1 MWHLLFSKV
10 FSLIKKKKE
19 REQNTRKKEA
29 NGRLPIFETSGFC
42 VIRVKTEIT
51 FSAMM
56 VSSILMYVKK
66 SEISNS
72 QTKLVNKEIPP

>member
-1 MWHLLFSKV
+1 MTFAFIQSV
-10 FSLIKKKKE
+10 FSYEKKKW

-29 NGRLPIFETSGFC
+29 HGRLPIFETSGFY
-42 VIRVKTEIT
+42 VIRGKTKIT

-72 QTKLVNKEIPP
+72 QTKLVNKEFPP